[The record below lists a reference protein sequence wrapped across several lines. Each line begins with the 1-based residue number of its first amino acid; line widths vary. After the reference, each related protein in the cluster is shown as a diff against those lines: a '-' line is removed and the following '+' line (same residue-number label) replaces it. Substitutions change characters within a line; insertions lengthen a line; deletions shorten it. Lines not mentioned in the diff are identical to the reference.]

1 METHSSV
8 LYLWFEG
15 DAEKR
20 EFDLEL
26 KIDTNSN
33 KSALEIGAERN
44 AEIMAEVLKRVRWS
58 ISLANVKCGG
68 TAAQDSQSEANEGAY
83 PPLPRTT

>member
-1 METHSSV
+1 MKTHSSV

-15 DAEKR
+15 DTEKR
-20 EFDLEL
+20 EFDIEL
-26 KIDTNSN
+26 KTDAKPN

-58 ISLANVKCGG
+58 ISLANVQEHP
-68 TAAQDSQSEANEGAY
+68 TEEAK
-83 PPLPRTT
+83 